1 MLFISLLFKNIIPAV
16 PAMLLYYMYA
26 NIGTISADEGYHY
39 QVKPGAV
46 FVRFPQMFTET
57 EVPSGIIENQIF
69 LLILAIILLVA
80 SIQIWERRR
89 DA

>member
-16 PAMLLYYMYA
+16 PAMLLYFMYA
-26 NIGTISADEGYHY
+26 NIGTISVEEGYHY

-57 EVPSGIIENQIF
+57 EIPSGIIENQIF